1 LPLSF
6 TECALHRPREGDH
19 VCIGCAIKLGYGA
32 HRDLCFAIDGK
43 CKPLRSIPQL
53 NGQIDDQRYLC
64 PAIKKSPI
72 PTELCAA
79 PAGDW
84 VWLFWLVWHGLF
96 PGFPDAGTANERGGL
111 QFT

>member
-1 LPLSF
+1 M
-6 TECALHRPREGDH
+6 R
-19 VCIGCAIKLGYGA
+19 
-32 HRDLCFAIDGK
+32 FAIDGK

-96 PGFPDAGTANERGGL
+96 PGFPDAGTANERGGF